1 VSFPQAG
8 LPACLPRRV
17 PEQGNA
23 PIPGRKILSS
33 LLLPAMPAYEND
45 VVIPQAY
52 PEQAR
57 WLRYGVWVAALLL
70 VIGVLAPVITLNKF
84 VLVHNT
90 FSVATGIIALLRE
103 GQVFLFLLIT
113 GFSIVLPILK
123 LWVLYGIVSKS
134 AAMKARVR
142 RQLHWMHRYGRW
154 SMLDVFVVA
163 VLVVAVKLG
172 SLASVDMRYGL
183 YAFAGSVLLTM
194 LITSRIVTLSNQ

>member
-1 VSFPQAG
+1 
-8 LPACLPRRV
+8 
-17 PEQGNA
+17 
-23 PIPGRKILSS
+23 
-33 LLLPAMPAYEND
+33 MPAYEND
-45 VVIPQAY
+45 VVIPRAY

-123 LWVLYGIVSKS
+123 LWVLYGIVSKG

-194 LITSRIVTLSNQ
+194 LITSRIVALSNQ